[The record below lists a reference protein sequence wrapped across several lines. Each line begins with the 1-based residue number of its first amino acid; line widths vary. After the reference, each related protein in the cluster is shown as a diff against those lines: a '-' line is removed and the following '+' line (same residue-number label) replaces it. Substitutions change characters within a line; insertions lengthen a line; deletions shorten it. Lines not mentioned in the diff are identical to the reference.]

1 MSLYDITIVL
11 LNNNNFFTIMKTKF
25 LLLAVTAVAFIF
37 FGCEKENIIDLTNIK
52 AEVKLQ
58 CVDKEYRSSSDD
70 TPACTFVCSGYIGGF
85 TGPASIKIGSGG
97 SVFFQGIQ
105 YSKSD
110 FITVSGDATSF
121 NFSFED
127 SSVNEGIHNVTIEIS
142 SNGQIVFQ
150 SVCVIEI

>member
-1 MSLYDITIVL
+1 
-11 LNNNNFFTIMKTKF
+11 MKTKF

-37 FGCEKENIIDLTNIK
+37 SGCGKENIIDLTNIK

-58 CVDKEYRSSSDD
+58 CVDKEYSYSGDD
-70 TPACTFVCSGYIGGF
+70 YPDCTFVCSGYIGGF
-85 TGPASIKIGSGG
+85 TGPASIKID
-97 SVFFQGIQ
+97 SVDSIGIW
-105 YSKSD
+105 YWKED

-121 NFSFED
+121 NFSFEG
-127 SSVNEGIHNVTIEIS
+127 VAVEEGIYNVEIEIS

>member
-1 MSLYDITIVL
+1 
-11 LNNNNFFTIMKTKF
+11 MKTKF

-37 FGCEKENIIDLTNIK
+37 SGCEKENIIDLTNIK

-58 CVDKEYRSSSDD
+58 CVDKEYSNSRDD
-70 TPACTFVCSGYIGGF
+70 TPDCTFVCSGYIGGF
-85 TGPASIKIGSGG
+85 TGPASIEIDSDGYNDFFYRKI
-97 SVFFQGIQ
+97 
-105 YSKSD
+105 D

-127 SSVNEGIHNVTIEIS
+127 SDVREGIHNVEIEIS

>member
-1 MSLYDITIVL
+1 
-11 LNNNNFFTIMKTKF
+11 MKTKF

-37 FGCEKENIIDLTNIK
+37 SGCEKENIIDLTNIK

-58 CVDKEYRSSSDD
+58 CVDKEYSYSGDNRPD
-70 TPACTFVCSGYIGGF
+70 CTFVCSGYIGGF
-85 TGPASIKIGSGG
+85 TGPASIKIDSDGYYD
-97 SVFFQGIQ
+97 IW
-105 YSKSD
+105 YWKDD

-127 SSVNEGIHNVTIEIS
+127 HDVSEGIHNVTIEIS

>member
-1 MSLYDITIVL
+1 
-11 LNNNNFFTIMKTKF
+11 MKTKF

-37 FGCEKENIIDLTNIK
+37 SGCEKENIIDLTNIK

-58 CVDKEYRSSSDD
+58 CVDKEYNYSYGSRVYH
-70 TPACTFVCSGYIGGF
+70 ACTFVCSGYIGGF
-85 TGPASIKIGSGG
+85 TGPASIRIY
-97 SVFFQGIQ
+97 SVSSSDIS
-105 YSKSD
+105 YRKND

-121 NFSFED
+121 NFSFENG
-127 SSVNEGIHNVTIEIS
+127 SVREGIYNVEIEIS

>member
-1 MSLYDITIVL
+1 
-11 LNNNNFFTIMKTKF
+11 MKTKF
-25 LLLAVTAVAFIF
+25 LLLAVAAVAFIF
-37 FGCEKENIIDLTNIK
+37 SGCEKENIIDLTNIK

-70 TPACTFVCSGYIGGF
+70 TPDCTFVCSGYIGGF
-85 TGPASIKIGSGG
+85 TGPASIEIRADR
-97 SVFFQGIQ
+97 GIRE
-105 YSKSD
+105 KKVD

-121 NFSFED
+121 NFSFKELD
-127 SSVNEGIHNVTIEIS
+127 IEEGIHNVTIEIS

>member
-1 MSLYDITIVL
+1 
-11 LNNNNFFTIMKTKF
+11 MKTKF

-37 FGCEKENIIDLTNIK
+37 SGCEKIDLSNIK

-58 CVDKEYRSSSDD
+58 CVDKEYSSSSDD
-70 TPACTFVCSGYIGGF
+70 YPDCTFVCSGYIGGF
-85 TGPASIKIGSGG
+85 TGPVSIVIRPNE
-97 SVFFQGIQ
+97 
-105 YSKSD
+105 YEHWYRKSD

-121 NFSFED
+121 NFSFEEYD
-127 SSVNEGIHNVTIEIS
+127 VYEGIHNVEIEIS

>member
-1 MSLYDITIVL
+1 
-11 LNNNNFFTIMKTKF
+11 MKTKF

-37 FGCEKENIIDLTNIK
+37 SGCEKENIIDPTNIK

-58 CVDKEYRSSSDD
+58 CVDKEYRYSSDD
-70 TPACTFVCSGYIGGF
+70 ILDCTFVCSGYVGGF
-85 TGPASIKIGSGG
+85 TGPASIVISSDRGIWSGN
-97 SVFFQGIQ
+97 GIW
-105 YSKSD
+105 YGKDD

-121 NFSFED
+121 NFSFKD
-127 SSVNEGIHNVTIEIS
+127 DYVYEGIHNVEIEIS

>member
-1 MSLYDITIVL
+1 
-11 LNNNNFFTIMKTKF
+11 MKTKF

-37 FGCEKENIIDLTNIK
+37 SGCEKIDLTNIK

-58 CVDKEYRSSSDD
+58 CVDKEYSSSREDKPD
-70 TPACTFVCSGYIGGF
+70 CTFVCSGYIGGF
-85 TGPASIKIGSGG
+85 TGPASIDIS
-97 SVFFQGIQ
+97 SDYDGIW
-105 YSKSD
+105 YWKDD

-121 NFSFED
+121 NFSFKEWD
-127 SSVNEGIHNVTIEIS
+127 VKEGIHNVTIEIS

>member
-1 MSLYDITIVL
+1 
-11 LNNNNFFTIMKTKF
+11 MKTKF

-37 FGCEKENIIDLTNIK
+37 SGCEKENIIDLTNIK

-58 CVDKEYRSSSDD
+58 CVDKEYSNSRDD

-85 TGPASIKIGSGG
+85 TGPASILIYSDG
-97 SVFFQGIQ
+97 FGIIS
-105 YSKSD
+105 YRKDD

-127 SSVNEGIHNVTIEIS
+127 GSVSEGIHNVTIEIS
-142 SNGQIVFQ
+142 SNDQVVFQ

>member
-1 MSLYDITIVL
+1 
-11 LNNNNFFTIMKTKF
+11 MKTKF

-58 CVDKEYRSSSDD
+58 CVDKEYHYSGDSA
-70 TPACTFVCSGYIGGF
+70 PACTFVCSGYIGGF
-85 TGPASIKIGSGG
+85 TGPASIEIKSVGSYD
-97 SVFFQGIQ
+97 IR
-105 YSKSD
+105 YIKSD

-121 NFSFED
+121 NFSFENG
-127 SSVNEGIHNVTIEIS
+127 SVREGIYNVEIEIS

-150 SVCVIEI
+150 SVCIIEI

>member
-1 MSLYDITIVL
+1 
-11 LNNNNFFTIMKTKF
+11 MKTKF

-37 FGCEKENIIDLTNIK
+37 SGCEKENIIDLTNIK

-58 CVDKEYRSSSDD
+58 CVDKEYSHIYGGKEFLD
-70 TPACTFVCSGYIGGF
+70 CTFVCSGYVGGF
-85 TGPASIKIGSGG
+85 TGPASIHISSDHDGNWYGKN
-97 SVFFQGIQ
+97 
-105 YSKSD
+105 D

-127 SSVNEGIHNVTIEIS
+127 SAQEGIHNVEIEIS

>member
-1 MSLYDITIVL
+1 
-11 LNNNNFFTIMKTKF
+11 MKTKF

-37 FGCEKENIIDLTNIK
+37 SGCEKENIIDLTNIK

-58 CVDKEYRSSSDD
+58 CVDKEYSYDYNNSGRDYSD
-70 TPACTFVCSGYIGGF
+70 CTFVCSGYIGGF
-85 TGPASIKIGSGG
+85 TGPASIKIESVG
-97 SVFFQGIQ
+97 SVDIFFWEE
-105 YSKSD
+105 D

-121 NFSFED
+121 NFSFEEV
-127 SSVNEGIHNVTIEIS
+127 SVREGIHNVEIEIR

>member
-1 MSLYDITIVL
+1 
-11 LNNNNFFTIMKTKF
+11 MKTKF

-58 CVDKEYRSSSDD
+58 CVDKEYRYSGDD
-70 TPACTFVCSGYIGGF
+70 EPDCTFVCSGYIGGF
-85 TGPASIKIGSGG
+85 TGPASIHIS
-97 SVFFQGIQ
+97 SDHGIL
-105 YSKSD
+105 YGKDD

-121 NFSFED
+121 NFSFKD
-127 SSVNEGIHNVTIEIS
+127 YYVDEGIHNVEIEIS
-142 SNGQIVFQ
+142 SNDQIVFQ

>member
-1 MSLYDITIVL
+1 
-11 LNNNNFFTIMKTKF
+11 MKTKF

-37 FGCEKENIIDLTNIK
+37 SGCEKIDLTNIK

-58 CVDKEYRSSSDD
+58 CVDKDYSDSD
-70 TPACTFVCSGYIGGF
+70 SYPNCTFVCSGYIGGF
-85 TGPASIKIGSGG
+85 TGPASIVIRPDEYNHW
-97 SVFFQGIQ
+97 

-121 NFSFED
+121 NFSFERYRV
-127 SSVNEGIHNVTIEIS
+127 SEGIHNVEIEIS
-142 SNGQIVFQ
+142 SNGQTVFQ

>member
-1 MSLYDITIVL
+1 
-11 LNNNNFFTIMKTKF
+11 MKTKF
-25 LLLAVTAVAFIF
+25 LLLAVAAVAFIF
-37 FGCEKENIIDLTNIK
+37 SGCEKIDLSNIK

-58 CVDKEYRSSSDD
+58 CVDKKYSSSSDWAPD
-70 TPACTFVCSGYIGGF
+70 CTFVCSGYIGGF
-85 TGPASIKIGSGG
+85 TGPASIVIRPDEYNHW
-97 SVFFQGIQ
+97 

-121 NFSFED
+121 NFSFEECV
-127 SSVNEGIHNVTIEIS
+127 SEGIKNVTIEIS